1 MWFLVHQFILSSVA
15 VANPDANTLLRILA
29 DSNQESHSY
38 TVTWSLSGLDLKDS
52 KGSDVRLANDCT
64 NLPEQSFGTHWFI
77 SKRDSLLD
85 SPKLK
90 TDIKALNQ
98 WMNEQCTADYH
109 LELSAQTVE
118 VVMTES
124 KKTRILEQNRREEIE
139 WEAAIKAA
147 EAAVK
152 AAGVPKGITL
162 GSPVILGTMDKS
174 LIDAVIRRNMNQ
186 IRYCYQ
192 RELTKTPGLKGKIVV
207 KFTIAGDGSVSAA
220 SIQSTSMNSSAV
232 ENCIIGRFKKFK
244 FPEPKGGGVVIVQ
257 YPFTFSS

>member
-124 KKTRILEQNRREEIE
+124 KKHVFLNRT
-139 WEAAIKAA
+139 A
-147 EAAVK
+147 EKKLNGRLLSKRLRRLSKRQAFQKV
-152 AAGVPKGITL
+152 
-162 GSPVILGTMDKS
+162 S
-174 LIDAVIRRNMNQ
+174 LLVLQ
-186 IRYCYQ
+186 
-192 RELTKTPGLKGKIVV
+192 
-207 KFTIAGDGSVSAA
+207 
-220 SIQSTSMNSSAV
+220 
-232 ENCIIGRFKKFK
+232 
-244 FPEPKGGGVVIVQ
+244 
-257 YPFTFSS
+257 